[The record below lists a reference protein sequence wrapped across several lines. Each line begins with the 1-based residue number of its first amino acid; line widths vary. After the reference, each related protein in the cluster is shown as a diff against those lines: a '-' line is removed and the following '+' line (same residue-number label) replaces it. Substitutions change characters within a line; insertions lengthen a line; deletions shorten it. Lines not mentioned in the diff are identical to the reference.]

1 MAKRVNLTEITRDKT
16 YQVAG
21 IGYYWKHG
29 CAEEDCQHS
38 VSGISGKK
46 FSYIIPSSI
55 LFCLVL
61 SEFI

>member
-21 IGYYWKHG
+21 IGYYCNNG

-38 VSGISGKK
+38 VSCISGKK
-46 FSYIIPSSI
+46 I
-55 LFCLVL
+55 
-61 SEFI
+61 